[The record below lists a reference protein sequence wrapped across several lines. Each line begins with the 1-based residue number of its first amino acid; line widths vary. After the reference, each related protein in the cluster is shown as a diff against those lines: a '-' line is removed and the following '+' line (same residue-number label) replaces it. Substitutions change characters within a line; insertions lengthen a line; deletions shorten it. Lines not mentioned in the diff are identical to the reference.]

1 VGYWVDVW
9 RVKVRRSCAKSWAA
23 WGLTFEKHISKT
35 IQNINFVELLS
46 VGSEKSFKVQIRYN
60 QTRVAFLQQ
69 FPYGVHFNLIENE
82 IIIFAVFNTSQ
93 SPKKWSIR

>member
-9 RVKVRRSCAKSWAA
+9 GVKVRRSCAKSWAA

-46 VGSEKSFKVQIRYN
+46 VGSEKSPEDSN
-60 QTRVAFLQQ
+60 
-69 FPYGVHFNLIENE
+69 
-82 IIIFAVFNTSQ
+82 
-93 SPKKWSIR
+93 